1 MFFVDH
7 FLRFLTAVSWS
18 AARFICFFFFNN
30 SFLVFRQLLFFDRNI
45 YIRLLNGSLVSAEET
60 NRAEDFCIRSAKC
73 SSKTAF
79 WQYVKYEESHI
90 AVFLLLLS
98 WLMIFFFFLRWKIYL
113 LERTADPIEF
123 SSGKLAFFSLPHSGI
138 YETPACECLI
148 FSNVAEHNGR

>member
-30 SFLVFRQLLFFDRNI
+30 SFFVFRQLLLFDRNI

-90 AVFLLLLS
+90 AVFLLLFS
-98 WLMIFFFFLRWKIYL
+98 WLMIFFFYWGGKSTCWKEL
-113 LERTADPIEF
+113 LTLLSFPLENLHSFHSPIVEF
-123 SSGKLAFFSLPHSGI
+123 MKHQHVSVSFF
-138 YETPACECLI
+138 
-148 FSNVAEHNGR
+148 RM